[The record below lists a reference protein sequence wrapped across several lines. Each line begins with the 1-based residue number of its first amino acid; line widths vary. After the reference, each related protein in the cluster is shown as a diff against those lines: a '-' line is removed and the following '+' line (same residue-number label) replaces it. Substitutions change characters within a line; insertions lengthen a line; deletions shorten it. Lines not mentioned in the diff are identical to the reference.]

1 METGVSI
8 SSVLCDR
15 LRRLRIQFLVSA
27 TMFLLAY
34 LDAVNPWLAVR
45 RFEELGIPLATQVLL
60 TGLGAVAVLI
70 SNRCG
75 WLFFLGTMPLVARIV
90 VVALVTIEMQG
101 GYQMVVLY
109 SLCLIFVWLLYA
121 QDACYDAE

>member
-1 METGVSI
+1 MLI
-8 SSVLCDR
+8 SSIVCGP
-15 LRRLRIQFLVSA
+15 LRRLRIQLLVSTA
-27 TMFLLAY
+27 MFLLAY
-34 LDAVNPWLAVR
+34 FDAVKPWLAVQ
-45 RFEELGIPLATQVLL
+45 RFEELGISLFTQVLL
-60 TGLGAVAVLI
+60 TGLGATAVLL

-90 VVALVTIEMQG
+90 IVALVTIEMQG

>member
-1 METGVSI
+1 MSI